1 MRAMRQMISLNV
13 TPAMRALILPSR
25 LYTYASSRVSAMKYV
40 VKRESEI
47 RYEIGKFWDD
57 DVVIAI

>member
-1 MRAMRQMISLNV
+1 MRQMISLNV

-25 LYTYASSRVSAMKYV
+25 LYVRFFPRKRDEICFMKYV

-47 RYEIGKFWDD
+47 RYKIGKF
-57 DVVIAI
+57 